1 MKCPYCNE
9 EMVKGYI
16 QCRDGV
22 DWTEKNKSLQ
32 LCLHWE
38 KEEHLLQ
45 MGLLKI
51 IVLYMLTNVKSVKK

>member
-1 MKCPYCNE
+1 
-9 EMVKGYI
+9 MVLIG
-16 QCRDGV
+16 QR
-22 DWTEKNKSLQ
+22 KNKSLQ

>member
-1 MKCPYCNE
+1 
-9 EMVKGYI
+9 MVLIG
-16 QCRDGV
+16 QR
-22 DWTEKNKSLQ
+22 KNKSLQ
-32 LCLHWE
+32 RCLHWE